1 MHWHFIIVRAL
12 DLITIIVPPAL
23 PATLTIGT
31 SFALSRLRKREIFC
45 ISPNRVNVAGTVD
58 VMCFDKTGTLTEE
71 GLDVLGAR
79 AVNRETNTYHRT
91 PRCRETDDRFSPLI
105 RDASNLAG
113 GQEGNAAILYTMT
126 TCHSLKLVSDEIIGD
141 ALDAKMFEFTGWTFE
156 EGGRIY
162 EFIRDDPS
170 NEEEHKEEDELLE
183 NKSESSRGHYV
194 ARDAPERSGLPAV
207 RPPQADGK
215 VYPLLRGKELTVGL
229 GIAFTQG
236 LRV

>member
-1 MHWHFIIVRAL
+1 MHLRFIIVRAL

-79 AVNRETNTYHRT
+79 SVTNT
-91 PRCRETDDRFSPLI
+91 FSPLI
-105 RDASNLAG
+105 TDPTNLPP
-113 GQEGNAAILYTMT
+113 EILYTMT
-126 TCHSLKLVSDEIIGD
+126 TCHSLKLVSNELIGD
-141 ALDAKMFEFTGWTFE
+141 PLDAKMFEFTRWTFE

-162 EFIRDDPS
+162 EHS
-170 NEEEHKEEDELLE
+170 KE
-183 NKSESSRGHYV
+183 GYV
-194 ARDAPERSGLPAV
+194 ARDGSRNDHPSVQPPDKSLELKLLRIFEFESSKRRMSVIVQKSGTKDLQVYVKGAPEIMSEIC
-207 RPPQADGK
+207 QQSSCTFSQ
-215 VYPLLRGKELTVGL
+215 PLIRLNSSS
-229 GIAFTQG
+229 
-236 LRV
+236 